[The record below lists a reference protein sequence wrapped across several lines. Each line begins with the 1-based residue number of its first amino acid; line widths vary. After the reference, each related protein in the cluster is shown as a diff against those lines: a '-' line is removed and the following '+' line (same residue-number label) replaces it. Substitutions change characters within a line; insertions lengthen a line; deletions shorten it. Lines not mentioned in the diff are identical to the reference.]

1 MVARSTEWRAAA
13 APGRRARCGPAAA
26 CALLAVW
33 LLVSRPPGPGPG
45 PGAGPGSAAPFLAA
59 AEAGGQASGE
69 AAGPATGRPDARPRP
84 DHGGTGRR
92 AGPRTARDLTRG
104 PRAWPVGGTDGAA
117 RAAGRRPEVLR
128 VWQPPPSRYAAGHRG
143 VDLASRAGRTVRA
156 AAPGRVSFAG
166 VVAGR
171 GVVSVELDGTG
182 EPPLRITY
190 QPVTVEV
197 EKGDRVAAGQ
207 PVGVLDRGPF
217 HCRTACLHWGLLRG
231 EEYLDPLSLLPGWIL
246 RGTPSRLL
254 PVFGVAEP
262 DT

>member
-1 MVARSTEWRAAA
+1 MAARSTEWRTAA

-45 PGAGPGSAAPFLAA
+45 TGAASASPSLAA
-59 AEAGGQASGE
+59 AEAAREAGGE
-69 AAGPATGRPDARPRP
+69 AGGPATGRPDARPRP
-84 DHGGTGRR
+84 DDGGTGRR

-104 PRAWPVGGTDGAA
+104 PRAWPVGGTDGA
-117 RAAGRRPEVLR
+117 GRRPRVLR
-128 VWQPPPSRYAAGHRG
+128 AWQPPPSRYAAGHRG

-190 QPVTVEV
+190 QPVTAEV
-197 EKGDRVAAGQ
+197 EKGDRVTAGQ

-246 RGTPSRLL
+246 RGAPSRLL
-254 PVFGVAEP
+254 PVFGVPEP
-262 DT
+262 DA

>member
-1 MVARSTEWRAAA
+1 MLTRSTEGRAAT

-33 LLVSRPPGPGPG
+33 LLVSRPPGPDPG
-45 PGAGPGSAAPFLAA
+45 PGTGATSASPSLVA
-59 AEAGGQASGE
+59 AEAAGE
-69 AAGPATGRPDARPRP
+69 AAVPAMGRPDDEPRP
-84 DHGGTGRR
+84 DDGGTGRR

-104 PRAWPVGGTDGAA
+104 PRAWPVGGTGGAA

-128 VWQPPPSRYAAGHRG
+128 AWQPPPSRYAAGHRG
-143 VDLASRAGRTVRA
+143 VDVASRPGRTVRA

-190 QPVTVEV
+190 QPVTAEV
-197 EKGDRVAAGQ
+197 ERGDRVTAGQ

-217 HCRTACLHWGLLRG
+217 HCRTACLHWGLRRG

-254 PVFGVAEP
+254 PVFGVPEP
-262 DT
+262 DV